1 MNHVIVLIT
10 ENMKIQDSPAASYNN
25 YFSRTLM
32 KHLFILLLVCLTIS
46 PVSAQQQDIKIAA
59 RAYML
64 SDFQTGQVLAG
75 QNADERIEPASLT
88 KLMTAYVVFSALKQ
102 NQLSSDQVVPVSE
115 NAWRMIGSRM
125 FIEPKKPVTVD
136 ELIRGMIVQ
145 SGNDACI
152 ALAEAVAGS
161 EANFTKL
168 MNSEAQR
175 LGMKNTH
182 FTNTTGLPDPEHYTT
197 AHDLTLLATAIIRD
211 FPEYYPHYSQ
221 KEYTYNNITQP
232 NRNRL
237 LWLDPHVDGMK
248 TGWTKTAGYCLI
260 TSAIRDKRRLISV
273 VIGASSANARSIE
286 SQRLLNYGFQFYDT
300 LHLYKKND
308 SLTTIHLWKG
318 TQNELKAGFD
328 RDVYFTLPKG
338 QADKLKATMEY
349 KQPLIA
355 PIQLGQEVGTV
366 KFTLDDKV
374 VETYPLVSLEQVD
387 TANFIGRAWDSVKL
401 LFN

>member
-1 MNHVIVLIT
+1 M
-10 ENMKIQDSPAASYNN
+10 AGYNVQ
-25 YFSRTLM
+25 FLQTHM
-32 KHLFILLLVCLTIS
+32 KHLFVLLLMCLAVS
-46 PVSAQQQDIKIAA
+46 SVSAQQQDISIAA
-59 RAYML
+59 KSYML

-75 QNADERIEPASLT
+75 KNAHERIEPASLT

-102 NQLSSDQVVPVSE
+102 NQISLNQNIPVSE
-115 NAWRMIGSRM
+115 SAWKMIGSRM
-125 FIEPKKPVTVD
+125 FIEPTKQVTVD
-136 ELIRGMIVQ
+136 ELLRGMIVQ

-161 EANFTKL
+161 EANFSNL
-168 MNSEAQR
+168 MNKEAER

-182 FTNTTGLPDPEHYTT
+182 FTNSTGLPDPNLYTT
-197 AHDLTLLATAIIRD
+197 AHDLTLLAAAIIRD
-211 FPEYYPHYSQ
+211 FPDFYPLYSQ

-273 VIGASSANARSIE
+273 VIGAQSANARSME

-355 PIQLGQEVGTV
+355 PVQLGQEVGTV
-366 KFTLDDKV
+366 KFTLDDKT
-374 VETYPLVSLEQVD
+374 VETYPLVALEKVE
-387 TANFIGRAWDSVKL
+387 TANIFGRAWDSVKL

>member
-1 MNHVIVLIT
+1 MIIFY
-10 ENMKIQDSPAASYNN
+10 KPS
-25 YFSRTLM
+25 M
-32 KHLFILLLVCLTIS
+32 KHLFLSLLLCFA
-46 PVSAQQQDIKIAA
+46 VSSAFAQQQGISIAA
-59 RAYML
+59 KAYML
-64 SDFQTGQVLAG
+64 SDFQTGQPLAS
-75 QNADERIEPASLT
+75 QNEHERIEPASLT

-102 NQLSSDQVVPVSE
+102 NHLTLNQVVPVSQT
-115 NAWRMIGSRM
+115 AWKMIGSRM
-125 FIEPKKPVTVD
+125 FIEPNKQVTID

-152 ALAEAVAGS
+152 ALAEAVSGS
-161 EANFTKL
+161 EASFADI
-168 MNSEAQR
+168 MNKEAGR

-182 FTNTTGLPDPEHYTT
+182 FTNSTGLPDPNHYTT
-197 AHDLTLLATAIIRD
+197 AYDLTVLATAIIRD
-211 FPEYYPHYSQ
+211 FPEFYPLYSQ

-248 TGWTKTAGYCLI
+248 TGWTQNAGYCLI

-273 VIGASSANARSIE
+273 VIGAKSANARSVE

-308 SLTTIHLWKG
+308 PLTTIHLWKG
-318 TQNELKAGFD
+318 AQNELKAGFD

-338 QADKLKATMEY
+338 QSDKLKATMEY

-355 PIQLGQEVGTV
+355 PVQLGQEVGTV

-374 VETYPLVSLEQVD
+374 IETYPLVALENVEI
-387 TANFIGRAWDSVKL
+387 ANIFGRTWDSVKL

>member
-1 MNHVIVLIT
+1 MARYNIYFLRIH
-10 ENMKIQDSPAASYNN
+10 MK
-25 YFSRTLM
+25 L
-32 KHLFILLLVCLTIS
+32 LFVLLLACLAVS
-46 PVSAQQQDIKIAA
+46 SVSAQQQDISVAA
-59 RAYML
+59 KSFML

-75 QNADERIEPASLT
+75 QNVHERIEPASLT

-102 NQLSSDQVVPVSE
+102 RQIALDQTVPVSE

-125 FIEPKKPVTVD
+125 FIEPKKQVTVD

-161 EANFTKL
+161 EASFVTI
-168 MNSEAQR
+168 MNNEAKR
-175 LGMKNTH
+175 LGMQNTH
-182 FTNTTGLPDPEHYTT
+182 FTNTTGLPDSNHYTT
-197 AHDLTLLATAIIRD
+197 AHDLTLLATAIIREFPD
-211 FPEYYPHYSQ
+211 FYPLYSL

-237 LWLDPHVDGMK
+237 LWIDPHVDGMK

-273 VIGASSANARSIE
+273 VIGAQSANARSIE

-308 SLTTIHLWKG
+308 SLATIHLWKG

-328 RDVYFTLPKG
+328 RDVFFTLPKG

-355 PIQLGQEVGTV
+355 PVQLGQEVGTV
-366 KFTLDDKV
+366 KFTLDNKT
-374 VETYPLVSLEQVD
+374 VEVYPLVALEKVD
-387 TANFIGRAWDSVKL
+387 SASFLGRAWDSVKL

>member
-1 MNHVIVLIT
+1 M
-10 ENMKIQDSPAASYNN
+10 AGYNV
-25 YFSRTLM
+25 YFLQTPM
-32 KHLFILLLVCLTIS
+32 KHLFVLLLMCLAVS
-46 PVSAQQQDIKIAA
+46 SVSAQQQDISIAA
-59 RAYML
+59 KAYML
-64 SDFQTGQVLAG
+64 SDFQTGQALAG
-75 QNADERIEPASLT
+75 QNVHDRIEPASLT

-102 NQLSSDQVVPVSE
+102 NQLSLNQNIPVSE
-115 NAWRMIGSRM
+115 SAWKMIGSRM
-125 FIEPKKPVTVD
+125 FIEPTKQVTVD
-136 ELIRGMIVQ
+136 ELLRGMIVQ

-161 EANFTKL
+161 EANFSNL
-168 MNSEAQR
+168 MNKEAER

-182 FTNTTGLPDPEHYTT
+182 FTNSTGLPDPNLYTT
-197 AHDLTLLATAIIRD
+197 AHDLSLLAAAIIRD
-211 FPEYYPHYSQ
+211 FPEFYPLYSQ

-273 VIGASSANARSIE
+273 VIGAQSANARSME

-355 PIQLGQEVGTV
+355 PVQLGQEVGTV
-366 KFTLDDKV
+366 KFTLDDKT
-374 VETYPLVSLEQVD
+374 VETYPLVALEKVE
-387 TANFIGRAWDSVKL
+387 TTNIFGRAWDSVKL

>member
-1 MNHVIVLIT
+1 MIVSWLK
-10 ENMKIQDSPAASYNN
+10 NMKVLDSPMAGYNI
-25 YFSRTLM
+25 YFLQTPM
-32 KHLFILLLVCLTIS
+32 KHLIVTLLLCLAVTS
-46 PVSAQQQDIKIAA
+46 VSAQSQDISIAA
-59 RAYML
+59 KAYML

-75 QNADERIEPASLT
+75 QNTHERIEPASLT

-102 NQLSSDQVVPVSE
+102 NQLSLNQAIPVSE
-115 NAWRMIGSRM
+115 SAWRMIGSRM
-125 FIEPKKPVTVD
+125 FIEPNKPVTVD

-161 EANFTKL
+161 EANFTNL
-168 MNSEAQR
+168 MNKEAQR

-197 AHDLTLLATAIIRD
+197 AHDLTLLAIAIIRD
-211 FPEYYPHYSQ
+211 FPEYYPLYSQ

-260 TSAIRDKRRLISV
+260 TSATRDKRRLISV
-273 VIGASSANARSIE
+273 VIGAKSANARSQE

-355 PIQLGQEVGTV
+355 PVELGQEVGTV
-366 KFTLDDKV
+366 KFTIDDKTI
-374 VETYPLVSLEQVD
+374 ETYPLVALEKVD
-387 TANFIGRAWDSVKL
+387 TTNFIGRAWDSVKL

>member
-1 MNHVIVLIT
+1 MIVSWLK
-10 ENMKIQDSPAASYNN
+10 NMKVLDSPMAGYNV
-25 YFSRTLM
+25 YFLQTPM
-32 KHLFILLLVCLTIS
+32 KHLFVTLLLCLAVS
-46 PVSAQQQDIKIAA
+46 SVSAQSQDISIAA
-59 RAYML
+59 KAYML

-75 QNADERIEPASLT
+75 QNTHERIEPASLT

-102 NQLSSDQVVPVSE
+102 NQLSLNQAIPVSE
-115 NAWRMIGSRM
+115 SAWRMIGSRM
-125 FIEPKKPVTVD
+125 FIEPNKQVTVD

-161 EANFTKL
+161 EANFTNL
-168 MNSEAQR
+168 MNKEAQR

-197 AHDLTLLATAIIRD
+197 AHDLTLLAIAIIRD
-211 FPEYYPHYSQ
+211 FPEYYPLYSQ

-260 TSAIRDKRRLISV
+260 TSATRDKRRLISV
-273 VIGASSANARSIE
+273 VIGAKSANARSQE

-308 SLTTIHLWKG
+308 SLTMIHLWKG

-355 PIQLGQEVGTV
+355 PVELGQEVGTV
-366 KFTLDDKV
+366 KFTIDDKTI
-374 VETYPLVSLEQVD
+374 ETYPLVALEKVD
-387 TANFIGRAWDSVKL
+387 TTNFIGRAWDSVKL

>member
-1 MNHVIVLIT
+1 MVL
-10 ENMKIQDSPAASYNN
+10 DSLRAGYNV
-25 YFSRTLM
+25 YFLQTPM
-32 KHLFILLLVCLTIS
+32 KHLFVLLLMCLAVS
-46 PVSAQQQDIKIAA
+46 SVSAQQQDISIAA
-59 RAYML
+59 KSYML

-75 QNADERIEPASLT
+75 QNAHDRIEPASLT
-88 KLMTAYVVFSALKQ
+88 KLMTAYVVFSAIKQ
-102 NQLSSDQVVPVSE
+102 NQLSLNQNIPVSE
-115 NAWRMIGSRM
+115 SAWKMIGSRM
-125 FIEPKKPVTVD
+125 FIEPTKQVTVD
-136 ELIRGMIVQ
+136 ELLRGMIVQ

-161 EANFTKL
+161 EANFSNL
-168 MNSEAQR
+168 MNKEAER

-182 FTNTTGLPDPEHYTT
+182 FTNSTGLPDPNLYTT
-197 AHDLTLLATAIIRD
+197 AYDLTLLAAAIIRD
-211 FPEYYPHYSQ
+211 FPEFYPLYSQ

-260 TSAIRDKRRLISV
+260 TSATRDKRRLISV
-273 VIGASSANARSIE
+273 IIGAKSANARSME

-355 PIQLGQEVGTV
+355 PVQLGQEVGTV
-366 KFTLDDKV
+366 KFTLDDKT
-374 VETYPLVSLEQVD
+374 VETYPLVALEKVEA
-387 TANFIGRAWDSVKL
+387 ANVFGRAWDSVKL